1 MLSSSIIL
9 NNVTVTLQGNDLLK
23 HVSFEITPKDHLAI
37 IGPSSS
43 GKTTLAKVLAGQ
55 LFAKGSVEINYDIN
69 SPLLHK
75 VQLIEQRYQFK
86 NLSNVSDFYYQQRFN
101 SFDAADALTIM
112 QELQQVAAHHP
123 EAQAKMEDWL
133 QQLGMYHRKD
143 APIIQLS
150 SGEHKRFQLIKG
162 LLAPPQI
169 LILDTPFVGLDKG
182 ARRKLHHIINSI
194 ADNGTQVII
203 ITDAH
208 EVPDCI
214 THVAYLE
221 EGELKAF
228 ELKKDFDFS
237 SVIHHQHQ
245 FNLNE
250 LPITGNES
258 EFKDVLIMKNATVSY
273 GSKTILYNINWQV
286 KRAEKWLLRGH
297 NGAGKSTLLSLIN
310 GDNPQ
315 AYKNEIY
322 LFDKRR
328 GSGESIWDIKQKIG
342 YVSPELHAFFDKG
355 TTCYNAVASGFFDTI
370 GLFKKLTAQQ
380 QILVQQ
386 WLDFL
391 QLSSVQAKLLSTLS
405 SGTQRLVLLARALV
419 KNPPLLILDEPCQ
432 GLDDDQKDS
441 FVHLVND
448 LCERLDKTLIY
459 VSHYENEIPPCI
471 DHVLEL
477 NMGKQKVYSVERHTE
492 EIIQL

>member
-1 MLSSSIIL
+1 MFSSSIIV
-9 NNVTVTLQGNDLLK
+9 NNISVTLQGNHLLQ
-23 HVSFEITPKDHLAI
+23 HVSFELTPNDHLAI
-37 IGPSSS
+37 IGPSGS

-55 LFAKGSVEINYDIN
+55 LFAKGRVEINYDNN
-69 SPLLHK
+69 SPLLHR

-101 SFDAADALTIM
+101 SFDAADALTVM
-112 QELQQVAAHHP
+112 QELQQVALHHP
-123 EAQAKMEDWL
+123 GTEAKIEDWL

-169 LILDTPFVGLDKG
+169 LILDTPFVGLDKS
-182 ARRKLHHIINSI
+182 ARRKLNHIIDGI
-194 ADNGTQVII
+194 AANGTQVII

-214 THVAYLE
+214 THIAYLE

-228 ELKKDFDFS
+228 ELKEEFDYS
-237 SVIHHQHQ
+237 ILAHHHLHQ

-250 LPITGNES
+250 LPLTENEN
-258 EFKDVLIMKNATVSY
+258 EFENAVLMHNATVSY
-273 GSKTILYNINWQV
+273 GSKTILQNINWQV
-286 KRAEKWLLRGH
+286 KRGEKWLLRGH

-328 GSGESIWDIKQKIG
+328 GSGESIWDIKQKTG

-370 GLFKKLTAQQ
+370 GLFKKLTAHQQ
-380 QILVQQ
+380 TLVQQ
-386 WLDFL
+386 WLEFL
-391 QLSSVQAKLLSTLS
+391 QLSSVQGKPLSTLS

-477 NMGKQKVYSVERHTE
+477 NMGRQKVYSVERQT
-492 EIIQL
+492 LTA